1 MDILSQ
7 LSKIASELS
16 QPIRNQPDYGTD
28 SLLDQLAEHAGIDL
42 DSLQSPKTAMIFN
55 TGEETSALQNMDGQ
69 NIGYM
74 LGVTASMM
82 LSESSN
88 ESDVDV
94 DQLDSLD
101 AEIEAGLKQGKV
113 DRELFSKRLACEK
126 EIWASFDSGL
136 KSRFGAEYDR
146 ALSGLRM
153 H

>member
-1 MDILSQ
+1 MDILKQ
-7 LSKIASELS
+7 LAKIASELS
-16 QPIRNQPDYGTD
+16 QPLRNQPDYGTN

-42 DSLQSPKTAMIFN
+42 NSLQSPKTATIFN
-55 TGEETSALQNMDGQ
+55 TGEETSALKDMDGQ

-82 LSESSN
+82 LSETQ
-88 ESDVDV
+88 EPDLDV

-101 AEIEAGLKQGKV
+101 TEIEAGLEQGKV